1 MAENNATCS
10 ICGSGYHLCLSCR
23 DSIQLAPYKMH
34 CCSAPHYQVHQI
46 IHGLSTG
53 VYTKDEA
60 KIKLKNVDL
69 HDVESFRPHIKEII
83 KNILKEEKPVVK
95 IVEKVKPVVKEVE
108 SVETEIAEVKEETV
122 VENVVEVEKT
132 EDVVKPTVSRKRNYK
147 VNNEVEE
154 TE

>member
-23 DSIQLAPYKMH
+23 DSIKLAPYKMH

-46 IHGLSTG
+46 IHGFSTG

-60 KIKLKNVDL
+60 RIKFKNVDL

-83 KNILKEEKPVVK
+83 KDILKEEKPVVK
-95 IVEKVKPVVKEVE
+95 TVEKVKSVVKEVKPAK
-108 SVETEIAEVKEETV
+108 TEVAKVKEEAV
-122 VENVVEVEKT
+122 VENVVEIEKVE
-132 EDVVKPTVSRKRNYK
+132 DIVKPTVSRKRNLK
-147 VNNEVEE
+147 VEAE
-154 TE
+154 

>member
-23 DSIQLAPYKMH
+23 DSIKLAPYKMH

-46 IHGLSTG
+46 IHGLNTG
-53 VYTKDEA
+53 VYTEDEA

-83 KNILKEEKPVVK
+83 KDILKEEKPVTK
-95 IVEKVKPVVKEVE
+95 TVEKVKHVVKEVKP
-108 SVETEIAEVKEETV
+108 VETEIAEIKEDA
-122 VENVVEVEKT
+122 VEK
-132 EDVVKPTVSRKRNYK
+132 PIVSRKRNYK
-147 VNNEVEE
+147 VEVE
-154 TE
+154 